1 MFSLFGATV
10 LLLGLSLLSLVYK
23 RYVLDEDYFTE
34 KYSIFVNKYAW
45 SDILD
50 VKIHDYYPSL
60 LYMIALKLLLNDSD
74 IDEYR
79 SVVLV
84 LKNPTEAQ
92 DAKYQKSGFHVR
104 VLSDV
109 MKNKQNVQEV
119 FTLMNEYRE
128 EYG

>member
-1 MFSLFGATV
+1 
-10 LLLGLSLLSLVYK
+10 
-23 RYVLDEDYFTE
+23 
-34 KYSIFVNKYAW
+34 
-45 SDILD
+45 
-50 VKIHDYYPSL
+50 
-60 LYMIALKLLLNDSD
+60 MIALKLLLNDSD

-104 VLSDV
+104 ALSDV

-128 EYG
+128 KYG